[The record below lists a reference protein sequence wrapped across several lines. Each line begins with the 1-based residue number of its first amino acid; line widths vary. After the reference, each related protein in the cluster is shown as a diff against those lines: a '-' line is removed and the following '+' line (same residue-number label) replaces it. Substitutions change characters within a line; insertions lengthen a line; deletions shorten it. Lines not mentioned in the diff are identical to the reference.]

1 MNMDPAQF
9 ALELFYGLA
18 KFALAFLMCAI
29 VLSKAGANFKK
40 NQQVRF
46 HHEGFWKVK
55 YAIFLLAGLIVAAW
69 LDAPLRDGIQRVL
82 DGNLLFGT
90 ICILAF
96 SAILYA
102 FGKKERVL

>member
-1 MNMDPAQF
+1 MDFAQF

-18 KFALAFLMCAI
+18 KFFLAFLMCAI
-29 VLSKAGANFKK
+29 VLSKAGTNFKK

-46 HHEGFWKVK
+46 HHEGFWKIK
-55 YAIFLLAGLIVAAW
+55 YAVFGLAGLLLAAW
-69 LDAPLRDGIQRVL
+69 IDTPLRDGIQGVF
-82 DGNLLFGT
+82 DGNLLYGT

-102 FGKKERVL
+102 FGKKERLI